1 MGDHGRMVN
10 RGGAVEAALEPLTRM
25 SVTGEYES
33 LEP

>member
-10 RGGAVEAALEPLTRM
+10 RGIAVEAVLVPLIRI
-25 SVTGEYES
+25 SETGEYES